1 MRKAGLDESTVLRG
15 CSGAL
20 KDTSAGGFGV
30 DAKQAMPV
38 GRPLTV
44 QISAAALGCV
54 ARQVQDCCDSFTDG
68 HRNFVV
74 FPRPFEWPRELE
86 AAFNSLAAPDP
97 VLQACRE
104 GPQAFEERLQ

>member
-30 DAKQAMPV
+30 DTKQAMPE

-44 QISAAALGCV
+44 RISAASLGWWCV
-54 ARQVQDCCDSFTDG
+54 RSKTVVTASLIGIWISSSSLG
-68 HRNFVV
+68 HLNGLENLR
-74 FPRPFEWPRELE
+74 PRSTL
-86 AAFNSLAAPDP
+86 
-97 VLQACRE
+97 
-104 GPQAFEERLQ
+104 